1 MRAFV
6 AAFAIIAGIALIA
19 MRKKFAQRAVNQ
31 RNVFGRANASSGE
44 PAARLGPVVV
54 GCFMLIC
61 GVLVATGVADPA

>member
-1 MRAFV
+1 
-6 AAFAIIAGIALIA
+6 

-31 RNVFGRANASSGE
+31 RNVFGRSNASSGE